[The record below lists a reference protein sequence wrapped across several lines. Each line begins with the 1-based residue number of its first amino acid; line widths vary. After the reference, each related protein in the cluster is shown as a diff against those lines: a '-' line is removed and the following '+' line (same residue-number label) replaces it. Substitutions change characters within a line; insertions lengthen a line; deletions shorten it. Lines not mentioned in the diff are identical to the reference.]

1 MAHPGRRTGRGDHR
15 RPAVE
20 AAEDQ
25 EPCSGEDDHHGQQ
38 PHDRCDPGAPFAG
51 QISPARG
58 GAAHRV
64 AWRAEREAAAARAG
78 GGTAAGEQQWEV
90 RGVIRATLPELSV
103 VVVTHED
110 IPGYMPSMTMGFRTA
125 APEIHDS
132 VRVGDAVR
140 FTLRGTP
147 PNVVITAIRA
157 ANP

>member
-1 MAHPGRRTGRGDHR
+1 MSAVRAVVILNLALFIGVGWGYAWWGRRADRLATELADARAR
-15 RPAVE
+15 
-20 AAEDQ
+20 AE
-25 EPCSGEDDHHGQQ
+25 
-38 PHDRCDPGAPFAG
+38 
-51 QISPARG
+51 
-58 GAAHRV
+58 
-64 AWRAEREAAAARAG
+64 RAEREAAAARAG